1 MPVERVVEIGG
12 RVGMACFGLV
22 HLVVAWLAVQVALGG
37 SPAEADQKGAL
48 ATIVAQPFG
57 VALLLAL
64 AAGLAA
70 FALWQLLSAFSGHRW
85 VSDRRKRTIKRVAS
99 AARGVTG
106 AVLSVVAVNFV
117 VGAGQ
122 ESGDQSQKAL
132 TAELLAL
139 PGGSWIVALIAA
151 VVFGVGVAAVVKGA
165 RKSFLDELDM
175 TRLPKGT
182 RTWTRRLGMIG
193 YPAKG
198 IAFAVVG
205 ILLGLAGFTADP
217 NRAGGLDQALRELA
231 ALPFGDFVLL
241 AVALGFAAFGV
252 YCFADARC
260 RRP

>member
-1 MPVERVVEIGG
+1 MERAVEIGG

-22 HLVVAWLAVQVALGG
+22 HLVVAWLAVQVALGD

-48 ATIVAQPFG
+48 ATIAAQPLG
-57 VALLLAL
+57 VALLIAL

-70 FALWQLLSAFSGHRW
+70 FAVWQLLSAFFGHRW
-85 VSDRRKRTIKRVAS
+85 ISDQRKRTIKRSTS
-99 AARGVTG
+99 AARGVAG
-106 AVLSVVAVNFV
+106 IVLAVIAVNFLI
-117 VGAGQ
+117 GAGQ
-122 ESGDQSQKAL
+122 ESGDQSQKTL

-139 PGGSWIVALIAA
+139 PGGPWIVAAIAA
-151 VVFGVGVAAVVKGA
+151 VVFGVGVAAVLKGV
-165 RKSFLDELDM
+165 RRTFLEELDL
-175 TRLPKGT
+175 TRLPAGT
-182 RTWTRRLGMIG
+182 RTWTRRLGMTG

-205 ILLGLAGFTADP
+205 ILLALAGFTADP

-231 ALPFGDFVLL
+231 ALPFGVFVLL
-241 AVALGFAAFGV
+241 AVALGLAAFGV